1 MNVGQSSRE
10 RVNSV
15 TIMSEST
22 MPDDIRTQTGI
33 DEAGRLASDYLLKT
47 WLIIDR
53 VLPEQL
59 VPIRDG
65 LKWRRTRSSRG
76 IGLTTNFIVFLC
88 AAGYLNRD
96 GSMTMGELSQA
107 LSIPRSTATRMI
119 DWMVDNGY
127 VDRFQDGRDRR
138 VWYVRLT
145 DSGLELLLAAKSQL
159 SELADKL
166 IERLPAVQRAAV
178 IFILTDL
185 VSAWQ
190 SAQEELIAAPHSGE

>member
-1 MNVGQSSRE
+1 
-10 RVNSV
+10 
-15 TIMSEST
+15 
-22 MPDDIRTQTGI
+22 MPDDIGRQRGI

-53 VLPEQL
+53 VLPKEL
-59 VPIRDG
+59 LPIRDG
-65 LKWRRTRSSRG
+65 LKWRRTRYSKG
-76 IGLTTNFIVFLC
+76 MGLTTNFIVFIC

-96 GSMTMGELSQA
+96 GSMTMGELSKA

-127 VDRFQDGRDRR
+127 VDRFQDGKDGR
-138 VWYVRLT
+138 VVHVRLT
-145 DSGLELLLAAKSQL
+145 DKGLELLLAAKAQL
-159 SELADKL
+159 SELAEKL
-166 IERLPAVQRAAV
+166 IERLPAVQRVAV

-190 SAQEELIAAPHSGE
+190 SVQEERIAAPQSRE